1 MSVSRVLEWAIQ
13 GHDVASGHRE
23 AEAIHPHNRSGTSF
37 SITHLRLRST
47 GAKSL
52 LPRRRHSEAISKPT
66 TRAGIVLGCLVVRE
80 HRRPAQGSRSSACP
94 TVALRS
100 DHDQEAV

>member
-1 MSVSRVLEWAIQ
+1 MSVSRVLEWAVQ
-13 GHDVASGHRE
+13 GHDVASGRRE

-47 GAKSL
+47 GANSV

-66 TRAGIVLGCLVVRE
+66 TRVRHRLRAPRGERAQATRAGIAMCLLG
-80 HRRPAQGSRSSACP
+80 
-94 TVALRS
+94 
-100 DHDQEAV
+100 AVHSTGAT